1 MKKALFF
8 LACSYLL
15 LLNLP
20 AHAQNDAT
28 NFKKLLA
35 YFKEI
40 EAGSKIDEVAVL
52 RSIKTDI
59 DKSLAWQ
66 FLMEK
71 NNLMKPEEVFA
82 HPIAYFKKTENIVV
96 LLFSTGEKG
105 NAMFYNIGVQ
115 SYDVK
120 KGKLI
125 DGISMVASFND
136 KGNAFASIEVSL
148 DKKTV
153 TFGSKS
159 VAGNAPVK
167 LEISNNG
174 KLKVKE

>member
-1 MKKALFF
+1 MMKKIFL
-8 LACSYLL
+8 LACLL
-15 LLNLP
+15 LSIGQ
-20 AHAQNDAT
+20 ASQAQNEAT
-28 NFKKLLA
+28 DFKKLLA

-71 NNLMKPEEVFA
+71 NSLMKPEEVFA

-105 NAMFYNIGVQ
+105 NAMFYGIGMQ

-125 DGISMVASFND
+125 GGISMVGSFND
-136 KGNAFASIEVSL
+136 KGNAYASIDISS
-148 DKKTV
+148 DKKTID
-153 TFGSKS
+153 FGSKS
-159 VAGNAPVK
+159 VAGNTLVK
-167 LEISNNG
+167 VEISNSG